1 MPERARVRILGG
13 GGEVGRL
20 SILIRPGDSRDGV
33 IVDAGVNFDEEDKP
47 IFAATYPPRYVK
59 ALTITHAHLD
69 HIGTAPMYYIS
80 SEPRAYAT
88 RPTAEMAKLMLED
101 FLKLNGY
108 YSPYEHQE
116 VKKLMESIEYIR
128 YGQRVA
134 LDELGIELSFYSAG
148 HIPGSTIVVADIDGL
163 RVGVTG
169 DINTIETKLMKPA
182 QLDLIGK
189 LDVLV
194 TEATYGTT
202 LHPPRERA
210 EKRLI
215 SIIEEVVD
223 SGGTVLIPAFSIARG
238 QEIMMILAEHDPG
251 VPVYVDGMIR
261 QITEIFIENSEYIN
275 NPGLLRRAY
284 ESFNIVRGW
293 RDRHR
298 AWRKPSVIIASAG
311 MLKGGPSL
319 YYLKRIGGNPRN
331 AVVLVS
337 FQAPGSVGRR
347 VVEEGLMPSSEEPV
361 RARVEW
367 LDFSSHADRKGLLEV
382 VKKTKPEKVIIVH
395 SEPDVAKGFADR
407 VKMIRSDAEVVI
419 AENEA
424 EYLIEA

>member
-1 MPERARVRILGG
+1 MSGAVIRVLGG

-20 SILIRPGDSRDGV
+20 SVLVRPKGMREGV
-33 IVDAGVNFDEEDKP
+33 IVDAGVNFDDEDRP
-47 IFAATYPPRYVK
+47 VFAATYPPRYVK
-59 ALTITHAHLD
+59 GIVLSHAHLD

-80 SEPRAYAT
+80 EEPKAYAT
-88 RPTAEMAKLMLED
+88 RPTASMAKLMLED

-116 VKKLMESIEYIR
+116 VKRLLDSIEIVR
-128 YGQRVA
+128 FGQRV
-134 LDELGIELSFYSAG
+134 DIDGIEAEFYSAG
-148 HIPGSTIVVADIDGL
+148 HIPGSLFTVLNVDGV
-163 RVGVTG
+163 RIGVTG
-169 DINTIETKLMKPA
+169 DINTVETKLMKPA
-182 QLDLIGK
+182 QLDAIGR

-194 TEATYGTT
+194 TEATYGAS

-210 EKRLI
+210 EERLVA
-215 SIIEEVVD
+215 IIEEVLD
-223 SGGTVLIPAFSIARG
+223 RKGTVLIPAFSIARG
-238 QEIMMILAEHDPG
+238 QEIMMILAARGFG

-261 QITEIFIENSEYIN
+261 QVTEVFLENPEHIN

-284 ESFNIVRGW
+284 EEFHIVRGW

-298 AWRKPSVIIASAG
+298 AWRRPGIIVASAG

-319 YYLKRIGGNPRN
+319 YYLKRLGGNPRN

-347 VVEEGLMPSSEEPV
+347 LVEEGLMPSSEEPL
-361 RARVEW
+361 RARLEW
-367 LDFSSHADRKGLLEV
+367 LDFSSHADRKGLLEI
-382 VKKTKPEKVIIVH
+382 VKRTKPRTVLVVH
-395 SEPDVAKGFADR
+395 SEPDVASVYANRIRREVESVDR
-407 VKMIRSDAEVVI
+407 VVV

-424 EYLIEA
+424 EYEIEA